1 MHAIAREQL
10 AQEIARLPDQIVAG
24 RVPGAVVDLLEVV
37 EVYVD
42 EISGTQIAPGDI
54 EEALAGLQE
63 AAPVVDAGELVRQR
77 QRAHRVDEVREAL
90 QRQSPL
96 RGEALELQQ
105 VGEEPRDAQRIA
117 LHGCRTQIGREL
129 RDPLAQYVFVT
140 QAHRVRRGLVHDRP
154 PDIFI
159 HEPSIPALGGAPRQ
173 RRHELDLA
181 KRRAWGSGIPRS
193 AFLARQAAIVAL
205 PQAIAGLAATLWRA
219 VAWSQGCV
227 IRKFPMG
234 RLGAR
239 LILRSVFRRCW
250 ICSARNKL

>member
-1 MHAIAREQL
+1 MHAVAREQL

-24 RVPGAVVDLLEVV
+24 RVPRAVVDLLEVV

-63 AAPVVDAGELVRQR
+63 AAPVVDAGELVRQGK
-77 QRAHRVDEVREAL
+77 RAHRVDEVREAL

-159 HEPSIPALGGAPRQ
+159 HEPSIPAPGGAPRQ
-173 RRHELDLA
+173 RRHEFDLA
-181 KRRAWGSGIPRS
+181 KRRARGSGIPRS
-193 AFLARQAAIVAL
+193 PFPLAKPPSSPCRRPSLAL
-205 PQAIAGLAATLWRA
+205 PQHFGAQSPVCGLRHPEIPDGTLGRATDPAFSLSPMLDMQRA
-219 VAWSQGCV
+219 Q
-227 IRKFPMG
+227 
-234 RLGAR
+234 
-239 LILRSVFRRCW
+239 
-250 ICSARNKL
+250 